1 MVQVTSVV
9 NARPLAQELPHAAGV
24 AQKNPKKQLKLKKGS
39 CYVVKFQHN
48 IYRQNMNFKYKPQER
63 FYNPRLYYHNL
74 M

>member
-39 CYVVKFQHN
+39 CYVVK
-48 IYRQNMNFKYKPQER
+48 RGAVG
-63 FYNPRLYYHNL
+63 
-74 M
+74 